1 MIQLRVPSGEEAR
14 RVLASR
20 HFRTSFCLI
29 LATCIVL
36 SVLLAGVGVR
46 QLSLSITEKTVE
58 TANAI
63 CADTQNA
70 MSVIQSN
77 AVFIA
82 SLASTKR
89 ILSAEEP
96 TLDQYRAL
104 ITDLSV
110 FSNTLEYESIDIF
123 LTKPRRVYVSRVGMY
138 EFEDYPSRDLIELI
152 DSGGAGSA
160 KWLLGRSYNRYY
172 SESYPIPVATY
183 LLRVPIDS
191 SPGTGYVAI
200 HLSYET
206 VSKTVQARQQPG
218 YGILLS
224 YQGVPIYSTEE
235 DFESSGGDFFED
247 AVAYADSHDFLEACS
262 GEGTAVQCAV
272 LVPKSVLWAG
282 LRPYLPLAGGV
293 FVLVILFS
301 ALCAYVYSASLLRP
315 VDRLVRRA
323 GSLVIAPGNEYEQLN
338 RVFERLSDEVDRV
351 QKQMQRDLPLVR
363 EQVLLT
369 LLSNYTEVPED
380 YSEQGITFPHD
391 TFAVV
396 LAALPERVNRPDNT
410 LREPL
415 KMIVRRHVLEKL
427 SSLGNVY
434 SAFGEAQTVLFLVN
448 ADDSAD
454 MRSSLQSLCRELSQ
468 ELRESIAMPVIL
480 SVGVGEKG
488 ARVPYQA
495 YVQARRAIPFIDGEE
510 GGVYVSGPG
519 EYGVTVDPPVVR
531 GLAQSVL
538 NRDLPALR
546 ARLARCFEALA
557 PEGGDVGQQRRFSQ
571 LVLCSVQAALIEL
584 DIPSGT
590 GPLSL
595 AMKKLDAASSRDDCM
610 AVLLGWLSSQVET
623 STCLPEKS
631 WQYVRGAVAYIEA
644 HYTENL
650 SVPQIASHVSV
661 NPVYL
666 NKLFKLSMGKTISD
680 YLNCTRVEASKELLL
695 APEATVA
702 SVSTGLGYN
711 DVRSFI
717 RFFKKYTG
725 LTPKDFR
732 QQNLPEARNPAGTG
746 KDSD

>member
-1 MIQLRVPSGEEAR
+1 MKRLRFPSRAELR
-14 RVLASR
+14 RVLSSR
-20 HFRTSFCLI
+20 HFRSSFCL
-29 LATCIVL
+29 LLVLCAVL
-36 SVLLAGVGVR
+36 SALIGLGLHR
-46 QLSLSITEKTVE
+46 QFTERITEQAVE
-58 TANAI
+58 TANAV
-63 CADTQNA
+63 CADTQSA
-70 MSVIQSN
+70 LSAVQSN
-77 AVFIA
+77 AVFVA
-82 SLASTKR
+82 SLASVR
-89 ILSAEEP
+89 RAISAPEP
-96 TLDQYRAL
+96 DLDLYRAL
-104 ITDLSV
+104 TSDLAS
-110 FSNTLEYESIDIF
+110 FSNTPDYESIDIF
-123 LTKPRRVYVSRVGMY
+123 LTRPQRVYVSRVGMY
-138 EFEDYPSRDLIELI
+138 EFSDYPGRDLIELI
-152 DSGGAGSA
+152 GEESVAGSR
-160 KWLLGRSYNRYY
+160 WILGRDYNRYY
-172 SESYPIPVATY
+172 DDRYPQRVATY
-183 LLRVPIDS
+183 LLRLPVDS
-191 SPGTGYVAI
+191 SSGDGFVAI

-206 VSKTVQARQQPG
+206 LSRAVEARRRPG

-224 YQGVPIYSTEE
+224 YRGVPIYSTEE
-235 DFESSGGDFFED
+235 GFEGGGDFLED
-247 AVAYADSHDFLEACS
+247 AAAWADAHGFFEACS
-262 GEGTAVQCAV
+262 GGGTEVQCAV

-282 LRPYLPLAGGV
+282 IRPYLPAAAGI
-293 FVLVILFS
+293 FAAAALLS
-301 ALCAYVYSASLLRP
+301 AVCAYFYSAAMLRP

-380 YSEQGITFPHD
+380 YSEQGIAFPHD

-590 GPLSL
+590 GPLGL

-661 NPVYL
+661 NSVYL